1 MNESSVALWF
11 KYSLSEV
18 AKNLLL
24 KCCARATPK
33 IVYRKCANLAKQDPG
48 RARLNSQARA
58 PGNGGQSVTPTESRQ
73 SVYKTSITPNER
85 TNVVR

>member
-11 KYSLSEV
+11 KYSLTEV

-24 KCCARATPK
+24 KCCARATLK
-33 IVYRKCANLAKQDPG
+33 IVYRDRLKKCANLAKQDPG

-58 PGNGGQSVTPTESRQ
+58 PGNGGQSVIPTESTGR
-73 SVYKTSITPNER
+73 PNWS
-85 TNVVR
+85 